1 LHEHHHGIGTCIT
14 KERVMNNRNQDQE
27 QEEQARREQELR
39 EEQERM
45 AASDRLRQPSGGED
59 GKDPVIINRG
69 G

>member
-1 LHEHHHGIGTCIT
+1 
-14 KERVMNNRNQDQE
+14 MNNRNQDQE

>member
-1 LHEHHHGIGTCIT
+1 
-14 KERVMNNRNQDQE
+14 MNNRNPDLE

-39 EEQERM
+39 EQQEQL
-45 AASDRLRQPSGGED
+45 AARDQLRQSPDVGDE